1 MYRNRSAKCLK
12 NKIWNLFFA
21 PSYCKQ
27 LMGNHNYSRIRLL
40 MLSTERS
47 YMQGMVFAMMYN
59 QRRTQKNLDI
69 ARITIIEVVVNRPF
83 YSLCLFQKENRNYIS
98 HEISKEINVFPHS
111 NAPIPTKETLD
122 QPQNILTFFT
132 HRVHSVLPLGLCYG

>member
-1 MYRNRSAKCLK
+1 MNENDGNEKGHFDSKTG
-12 NKIWNLFFA
+12 
-21 PSYCKQ
+21 
-27 LMGNHNYSRIRLL
+27 GNHFFSKKLKRNPEALPLMNGGLKDLL
-40 MLSTERS
+40 
-47 YMQGMVFAMMYN
+47 
-59 QRRTQKNLDI
+59 
-69 ARITIIEVVVNRPF
+69 
-83 YSLCLFQKENRNYIS
+83 YSLCLFQKENWNYIS